1 MTKVQPLLLHQDL
14 EALQCSEVG
23 VQQELWEWHQL
34 RCPVPPVTA
43 VHYYSSPFSLQLI
56 HVSDISFTK
65 CNIHSGFALQL
76 YSIKRD
82 KGLLYPNRKW
92 MGNFFHISK
101 NRTAICYKVKSG
113 RICWM
118 LTNKK
123 LFHNK
128 TFFRILLTTKT
139 FLQLE
144 FSTLNF
150 EDVPSTIYYIISYFE
165 LDTTKIVL
173 WNLIQ

>member
-1 MTKVQPLLLHQDL
+1 MSSPVRHLMTKVKPLLLHQDL

-56 HVSDISFTK
+56 HVSDISLTK
-65 CNIHSGFALQL
+65 CNIRSGFALQL

-101 NRTAICYKVKSG
+101 NLTAICWKSKVWAYAECWLIKSCFT
-113 RICWM
+113 I
-118 LTNKK
+118 K
-123 LFHNK
+123 
-128 TFFRILLTTKT
+128 
-139 FLQLE
+139 
-144 FSTLNF
+144 
-150 EDVPSTIYYIISYFE
+150 PSSAYF
-165 LDTTKIVL
+165 
-173 WNLIQ
+173 